1 MIFGIKFIEGALSCT
16 FAVRRAEMWGGG
28 LETYRHLNFYKKKPM
43 DDIIRL
49 VFPCC
54 CVFFFLLP
62 CLSVFSPVYSAN
74 RNGRV
79 TC

>member
-1 MIFGIKFIEGALSCT
+1 MICGTKFIGGMLVVLLLSDGQKCG
-16 FAVRRAEMWGGG
+16 GGG

-54 CVFFFLLP
+54 CVFFFPSSLLISFQSSLFCEP
-62 CLSVFSPVYSAN
+62 
-74 RNGRV
+74 
-79 TC
+79 